1 MITIF
6 PVFYRLYTSLYSCKH
21 EFIFYI
27 FLSFSLCISMD
38 FYRYL
43 CNLAKQIPPGR
54 ISTYTH
60 LARALGDTRAKKAVK
75 ETLETSHDSTSIPWY
90 RVIEDNGKIET
101 EKKKTKIVPIL

>member
-1 MITIF
+1 
-6 PVFYRLYTSLYSCKH
+6 
-21 EFIFYI
+21 
-27 FLSFSLCISMD
+27 MD